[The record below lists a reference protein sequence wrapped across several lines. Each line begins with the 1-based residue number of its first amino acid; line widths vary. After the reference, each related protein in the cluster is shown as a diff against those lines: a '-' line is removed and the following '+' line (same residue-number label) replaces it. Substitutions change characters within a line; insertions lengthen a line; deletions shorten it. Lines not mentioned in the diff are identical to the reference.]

1 MKKAVWLLPAL
12 FLLLSPL
19 SAYAD
24 SGVTLTLASVEGC
37 VGDTVE
43 IPLTLADNPG
53 IVSAQIKLKFD
64 ETRLQLLSVKD
75 GGILGREIKHQET
88 LTSPY
93 TLSWENYVAKENF
106 TENGVLCT
114 LSFRVLAGEPG
125 QTVPVTMSVED
136 YGVMNL
142 ALQDLPRKLTD
153 GGVTVIEGASASP
166 ASWIVT
172 GVVSLIPVAAVAAVL
187 IIDYGKKNKKEKK
200 GIAD

>member
-24 SGVTLTLASVEGC
+24 SGVTLTLASVEGR

-172 GVVSLIPVAAVAAVL
+172 GVVALIPVAAVAAVL